1 MKRHGVRFQMLWCGA
16 RSAATA
22 DVLQFQFDLSKEYV
36 ELVVLLPELPNWTE
50 KTEDLLLLFF
60 LFNMFLNSSRMW

>member
-36 ELVVLLPELPNWTE
+36 ELVVLLPELPN
-50 KTEDLLLLFF
+50 
-60 LFNMFLNSSRMW
+60 